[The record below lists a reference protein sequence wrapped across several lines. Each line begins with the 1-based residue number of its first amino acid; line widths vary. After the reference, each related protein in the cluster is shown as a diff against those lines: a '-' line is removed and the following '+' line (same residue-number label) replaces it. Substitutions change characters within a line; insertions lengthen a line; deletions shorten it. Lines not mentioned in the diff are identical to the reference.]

1 MLDCGFII
9 RGNFEC
15 ERVLFSMFEYRRN
28 RSTRIHP
35 DNRQDVE
42 LIRQRSENHGDSR
55 NTSSRTHDDPCP
67 ICLNDSTVLTV
78 QTNCGHKFCGNCII
92 SYWKFQTNWMS
103 GLTCPVCRQ
112 QVKTKD

>member
-1 MLDCGFII
+1 
-9 RGNFEC
+9 
-15 ERVLFSMFEYRRN
+15 MFEYRRN

-78 QTNCGHKFCGNCII
+78 QTNCGLKPIVDINFVVIVLFPIGNFKRI
-92 SYWKFQTNWMS
+92 
-103 GLTCPVCRQ
+103 G
-112 QVKTKD
+112 